1 MKEFLTA
8 KGVPF
13 TSRDIMENPTA
24 KEELQKATNG
34 VMQVPV
40 VIVDGE
46 VILGFDRTK
55 LQSVLGLS

>member
-13 TSRDIMENPTA
+13 TNRDIMEDPTA
-24 KEELQKATNG
+24 KEELQKGTNG

-46 VILGFDRTK
+46 VILGFDRTR
-55 LQSVLGLS
+55 LQKVLSLQ